1 MITFDL
7 KILIS
12 YFSKLVLQGEMCLK
26 DYVIYRHTDGDFFKR
41 ISRPFKGLLKLTIVV
56 PLKNFNEYES

>member
-26 DYVIYRHTDGDFFKR
+26 DYVIYRHTDGDFL
-41 ISRPFKGLLKLTIVV
+41 KGFLDLLKG
-56 PLKNFNEYES
+56 F